1 MYAAE
6 EGSVDTLRYL
16 LESDANIERKDAEG
30 YTALLHAVK
39 NGNRQC
45 ILLLLQKGMYQYLS
59 LIFSIYKVGF
69 PVYLSSSNLLI

>member
-16 LESDANIERKDAEG
+16 LESEAKIERRDAEG
-30 YTALLHAVK
+30 LTALFHAVK

-45 ILLLLQKGMYQYLS
+45 ILLLLQRGMCL
-59 LIFSIYKVGF
+59 
-69 PVYLSSSNLLI
+69 VYIC